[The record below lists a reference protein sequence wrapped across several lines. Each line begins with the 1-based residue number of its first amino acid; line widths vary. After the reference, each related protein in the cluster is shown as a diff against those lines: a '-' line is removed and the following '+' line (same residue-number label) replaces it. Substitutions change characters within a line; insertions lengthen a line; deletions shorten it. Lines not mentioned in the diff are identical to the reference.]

1 MWILAGLFSLGGI
14 VALLPAQESARRTAS
29 RFREVNPSPPGS
41 APQPMA
47 PPSLSPPAA
56 TDGGSLPGPSG
67 HSTSVLRSPFAGSQ
81 SAAGGLSEG
90 PPAAGEVPA
99 DASASEPQ
107 HLPEA
112 TLAAPTDEQG
122 LHSVLKRNRPPVLYE
137 SPAPPPTALGSPRL
151 QPPATFAP
159 PAETTI
165 TSEPQVRSRSIPALP
180 QTSAAP
186 QPSAMPPAAL
196 TPGVRTSRDVAAA
209 GKNATIKVEVAGPA
223 GVVAGKPATYTVT
236 ATNDSDSPAE
246 EVQLRVL
253 LPAFVAVEGSQPTSG
268 EAALQGDAQGSRLVW
283 SLPRLAGR
291 SREQLKLQ
299 LVTREADAFDL
310 GVEWT
315 ARPAFVRAGV
325 TVKQPQL
332 QLSLSGPADMTYGEE
347 KPFLLTVSNPGSG
360 DAEHVILTVAAA
372 GAPAQQFDA
381 GVIPAGHKKEVP
393 LAVVASQPGTVEIV
407 IAGTA
412 DGDLNARTASKVTV
426 RKADVRVAIEGP
438 PLKFAGSEA
447 AYTVSVANSG
457 TAAADNVNLSLALP
471 AGAKYLGGI
480 EGAAGSGSSV
490 KWKIGSLPPGGER
503 TYDVRVQLQAA
514 GQNRLL
520 VEAQA
525 ASSDASSS
533 EAATEVEAVADL
545 KLAVND
551 PTGPV
556 SVGDEA
562 VYELT
567 VMNRGTQAA
576 RQVKIVMQFADGI
589 EPVAFEGCDARLVP
603 GQVLCQPLPQLGA
616 GEQVTLR
623 IKAKAQEA
631 GSRPFRVEV
640 TSTDGDT
647 RLVSEGTTRFFV
659 DSNRGSAATTA
670 SRQSLL
676 PPPPMPTVVR

>member
-1 MWILAGLFSLGGI
+1 MGSTPAGIG
-14 VALLPAQESARRTAS
+14 TT
-29 RFREVNPSPPGS
+29 
-41 APQPMA
+41 PQPPISGDVSA
-47 PPSLSPPAA
+47 DPSA
-56 TDGGSLPGPSG
+56 T
-67 HSTSVLRSPFAGSQ
+67 
-81 SAAGGLSEG
+81 
-90 PPAAGEVPA
+90 
-99 DASASEPQ
+99 EPQ
-107 HLPEA
+107 HLPETA
-112 TLAAPTDEQG
+112 LAAPADENG
-122 LHSVLKRNRPPVLYE
+122 LHSVLKKNRPPVLYE
-137 SPAPPPTALGSPRL
+137 SPAPQPTAPGATSL
-151 QPPATFAP
+151 QPQPTFTQ

-165 TSEPQVRSRSIPALP
+165 TSEPQVRSRSIPAMP
-180 QTSAAP
+180 QA
-186 QPSAMPPAAL
+186 SAMPQHNAMSQATLPTANR
-196 TPGVRTSRDVAAA
+196 GSKDVSAA

-223 GVVAGKPATYTVT
+223 GVVAGKPATYIVT
-236 ATNDSDSPAE
+236 ATNESESPAE

-268 EAALQGDAQGSRLVW
+268 DAGLQGDAQGSRLVW

-299 LVTREADAFDL
+299 LVTREADAFDI

-315 ARPAFVRAGV
+315 ARPAFVRAAV

-332 QLSLSGPADMTYGEE
+332 QLSLTGPADMTFGEE
-347 KPFLLTVSNPGSG
+347 KPFLLTVSNPGTG
-360 DAEHVILTVAAA
+360 DAEHVVLTVAAA

-381 GVIPAGHKKEVP
+381 GIIPAGHKKEVP

-412 DGDLNARTASKVTV
+412 DGDLNARTASSVTV
-426 RKADVRVAIEGP
+426 RKADVRVTIEGP

-447 AYTVSVANSG
+447 LYTLSVANSG

-480 EGAAGSGSSV
+480 EGATASGASV
-490 KWKIGSLPPGGER
+490 KWKIASLAPGGER
-503 TYDVRVQLQAA
+503 TYDVHVQLQSA

-520 VEAQA
+520 VESQA

-533 EAATEVEAVADL
+533 EVVTEVEAVADL
-545 KLAVND
+545 KLVVND

-556 SVGDEA
+556 PVGNEA

-576 RQVKIVMQFADGI
+576 RQVKIIMQFADGI
-589 EPVAFEGCDARLVP
+589 EPVSFEGCEARLVP
-603 GQVLCQPLPQLGA
+603 GQVLCHPLTELA
-616 GEQVTLR
+616 AAEQVTLR

-631 GSRPFRVEV
+631 GSRLFRVEV

-647 RLVSEGTTRFFV
+647 RLVSEGTTRFFL
-659 DSNRGSAATTA
+659 DSTRGSAATTA
-670 SRQSLL
+670 SRPSLL
-676 PPPPMPTVVR
+676 PPPPMPTVIR